1 MIQLYVDGK
10 LLSWICISI
19 NFVIAAKSTVYN
31 RAKWWYFGI
40 YLNIS
45 SNLRPNQTKIEENM
59 KNYINIYFVCYA
71 ALMLLIIL
79 HFILNNFG
87 WKHENKTPNTN
98 PSKSPSS
105 PF

>member
-10 LLSWICISI
+10 LLPWICISI

-31 RAKWWYFGI
+31 RAKLWYFGI

-59 KNYINIYFVCYA
+59 KNYISIYFVCYA
-71 ALMLLIIL
+71 ALMLLIVI
-79 HFILNNFG
+79 HFILNNVCC
-87 WKHENKTPNTN
+87 KHEHKSPNTN
-98 PSKSPSS
+98 PSKKYSS
-105 PF
+105 PV